1 VRAAARRVS
10 CRLPGGAPSD
20 QRGFI
25 LPFVILA
32 TLAITSLAL
41 AAFTLARAE
50 HRAAEWE
57 RGRLASLSD
66 PWGQGVGLAEV
77 ANLGHGYRVV
87 EASEVSAAPGAGE
100 GLPPSFLSPLRVH
113 RVAWCLNPDGEAAG
127 AWWTS
132 GSPPRL
138 GPLGAAALLDLLS
151 QQPGALVGGEIV
163 LPGGAE
169 GDSVRVWAGADR
181 VGALPG
187 SGGTFLVVAD
197 GALALDGEGR
207 LAGVLIAAGDVG
219 IGAGVEVAGG
229 IRAGGEVTRGPGG
242 ETESVLPTEDHGS
255 RALRIQALG
264 ALPACPRLLWE
275 GGRLGYF

>member
-1 VRAAARRVS
+1 MRDAARGVPY
-10 CRLPGGAPSD
+10 RLPGGGPSD

-41 AAFTLARAE
+41 AAFTLARSE

-57 RGRLASLSD
+57 RGRLAALAD
-66 PWGQGVGLAEV
+66 PWGRGVGLAEV
-77 ANLGHGYRVV
+77 ATLGHGYRVV
-87 EASEVSAAPGAGE
+87 EAPEVSAASGAGE
-100 GLPPSFLSPLRVH
+100 GLPPSFLSPLRLH
-113 RVAWCLNPDGEAAG
+113 RVAWCLNLDEEASG

-138 GPLGAAALLDLLS
+138 GPLGAAALLDLLVR
-151 QQPGALVGGEIV
+151 QPGVLVGGEIV

-197 GALALDGEGR
+197 GDLALDGEGM
-207 LAGVLIAAGDVG
+207 LDGVLIAAGDVG
-219 IGAGVEVAGG
+219 IGGRVEVAGG
-229 IRAGGEVTRGPGG
+229 IRAGGEVLRDPGG
-242 ETESVLPTEDHGS
+242 ETESVLPAENDGS
-255 RALRIQALG
+255 RALRYQALG